1 MILRHRRYYVC
12 SCFASAGGIWVIP
25 VASYWPGPSA
35 IAGSITEV
43 VTLGTASVSIG
54 PVTWGRRR
62 RGARSLSNRDIT
74 EVKVVVAVAGAL
86 AGTVLKPGDT
96 VVGTPATHDEATVSR
111 EGISHAS
118 NVASVLLGNIDVAS
132 LCQSELVRCLAKF
145 DLDMERLM

>member
-1 MILRHRRYYVC
+1 MILRHLSYYVC

-25 VASYWPGPSA
+25 VATYWPGPSA

-43 VTLGTASVSIG
+43 VTLGSASISID
-54 PVTWGRRR
+54 PVVGRRR
-62 RGARSLSNRDIT
+62 RGARSLGNRDIT

-96 VVGTPATHDEATVSR
+96 VVGTPATHDEAHVSR

-118 NVASVLLGNIDVAS
+118 DVASVLLGNIDVAS

-145 DLDMERLM
+145 DLDMERSM

>member
-1 MILRHRRYYVC
+1 VC

-25 VASYWPGPSA
+25 VATRWPRPSA

-43 VTLGTASVSIG
+43 VTLGRASISIG
-54 PVTWGRRR
+54 PVTWSRRN
-62 RGARSLSNRDIT
+62 GARSLGNRDIT
-74 EVKVVVAVAGAL
+74 EMKVVVAVAGAL